1 MAVNYKRR
9 KSNITNR
16 DWSNYSEKDN
26 AKYMSKQLRDF
37 GYKVPSYM
45 KKGKINLKQIET
57 YANRIINKLTHL
69 AEKQRLSK
77 MSPAERR
84 RETQI
89 SLQKDIDKYND
100 FIKNEL
106 TKGIPQELRKSD
118 AFMKYM
124 TKGEFIT
131 NRWRGYDL
139 HASGYEVLN
148 VKNVKELQKYTNS
161 RSNKKLKDFIDNELE
176 NAKLNTYENKVK
188 QYKKDILTELERMNT
203 LDEKGNLQLSDKT
216 LHSAKILM
224 DNLNLLE
231 LMELNNQITR
241 SETVFDSITDKY
253 GGNSDKALNAIL
265 NGMLNPGEK
274 GYRFN
279 IEEYGN

>member
-1 MAVNYKRR
+1 MAVNYNRR
-9 KSNITNR
+9 KTNISNR
-16 DWSNYSEKDN
+16 DWSKYSEKDN

-45 KKGKINLKQIET
+45 KKGKINQKQIET
-57 YANRIINKLTHL
+57 YANRMINKLTKL

-84 RETQI
+84 RETQS
-89 SLQKDIDKYND
+89 SLQKEINKYND

-124 TKGEFIT
+124 TEGEFIT
-131 NRWRGYDL
+131 NRWREYDLNAPGYD
-139 HASGYEVLN
+139 VLKVN
-148 VKNVKELQKYTNS
+148 NVKELQKLTKTK
-161 RSNKKLKDFIDNELE
+161 SNKKLREFMENQLE

-188 QYKKDILTELERMNT
+188 QYKKDILTELEKMNT
-203 LDEKGNLQLSDKT
+203 LDEKGKLQLSDKII
-216 LHSAKILM
+216 HSAKTLM
-224 DNLNLLE
+224 DDLNLLQ